1 MINISKRNWNNI
13 QNTWK
18 GMPMILRIPLI
29 FTLHFA
35 SIAKTTKKNIKYQ
48 YKHFSDCL
56 SYQTSKTIF
65 LQRTDKEEI
74 ANIISSLDSNKASC
88 PNSIPYRTLFLL
100 KK

>member
-35 SIAKTTKKNIKYQ
+35 SIAKTTEKAQNNNINI
-48 YKHFSDCL
+48 F
-56 SYQTSKTIF
+56 QTAFQMKLVKQF
-65 LQRTDKEEI
+65 
-74 ANIISSLDSNKASC
+74 
-88 PNSIPYRTLFLL
+88 F
-100 KK
+100 